1 MQLGE
6 TIEAPTMGQRITCSD
21 TTASTGGELFRFE
34 FWMRGGGLAPPLH
47 VHPHQEERIRV
58 VGGSVRSI
66 SAGVERVLSAGE
78 TVVSRPGELHT
89 VGPAG
94 ETAVEM
100 VVEIRPAL
108 GFEKFVERMFALD
121 RAGRL
126 NAKGQGNPLRVAT
139 ARPHDAEFYFPRVP
153 IGLQRAV
160 LRALGWL
167 GRRVHAG
174 C

>member
-34 FWMRGGGLAPPLH
+34 FWMRGGALAPPLH
-47 VHPHQEERIRV
+47 VHPRQEERIRV

-78 TVVSRPGELHT
+78 TVVSRPGEPHT

-121 RAGRL
+121 RAGHL

-139 ARPHDAEFYFPRVP
+139 ARPHDAEFFFPRVP

-160 LRALGWL
+160 LRALGLAWAT
-167 GRRVHAG
+167 VHAG